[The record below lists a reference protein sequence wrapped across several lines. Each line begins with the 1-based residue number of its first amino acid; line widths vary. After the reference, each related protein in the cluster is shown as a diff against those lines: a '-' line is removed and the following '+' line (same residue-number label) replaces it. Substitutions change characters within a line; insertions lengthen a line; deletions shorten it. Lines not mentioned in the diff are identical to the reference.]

1 MAEFVLKN
9 KIFEFNN
16 EIKHQIPGTV
26 IGTKLAP
33 IYAYTSMDERE
44 SKFIQTQEF
53 QRLVSFKYIKDIFF
67 VWAHD
72 PGELVS
78 FMAESSNYQ
87 PDKKLLMNQ
96 IKKISRYFI

>member
-53 QRLVSFKYIKDIFF
+53 QRLV
-67 VWAHD
+67 
-72 PGELVS
+72 
-78 FMAESSNYQ
+78 
-87 PDKKLLMNQ
+87 
-96 IKKISRYFI
+96 